1 MGFLSNLFQSKPD
14 YPAIDPS
21 TPLAAQLHEVEAPL
35 ESLMSKV
42 DDRVEIVPL
51 KERSI
56 IFIGKP
62 PKGRFGVAWIED
74 GKVRNFQLIAKE
86 KGIDTAQLHKFG
98 EQFRT
103 AYEHSMDSQRYT
115 AAIGGR
121 DVVVTPDE
129 HLAEEIESKIIE
141 SYNLRR

>member
-1 MGFLSNLFQSKPD
+1 MGFLSDLFQSKPD
-14 YPAIDPS
+14 YPAVDPN

-51 KERSI
+51 KKRSI

-86 KGIDTAQLHKFG
+86 KGIDTAELNKFG
-98 EQFRT
+98 EKFRT
-103 AYEHSMDSQRYT
+103 AYEHSMESPRYT

-121 DVVVTPDE
+121 NVVVTPDK
-129 HLAEEIESKIIE
+129 HLGEEIEEVIQTA
-141 SYNLRR
+141 LH